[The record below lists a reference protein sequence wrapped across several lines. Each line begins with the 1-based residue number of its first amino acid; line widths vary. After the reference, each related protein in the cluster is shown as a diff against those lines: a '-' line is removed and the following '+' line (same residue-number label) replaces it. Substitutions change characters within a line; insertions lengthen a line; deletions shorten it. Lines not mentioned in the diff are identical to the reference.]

1 MTIGERCRGLRILVT
16 PVRRGEG
23 QLTTRPS
30 HSHSTVTSTAVDPQ
44 LPFASIDSDA
54 LAHSGCW
61 PMACGRLGRE
71 KPHNDA
77 VSGDEM
83 ATLAVERR
91 ERR

>member
-54 LAHSGCW
+54 MAHSGYS
-61 PMACGRLGRE
+61 PMA
-71 KPHNDA
+71 
-77 VSGDEM
+77 SGQ
-83 ATLAVERR
+83 ARR
-91 ERR
+91 GET